1 MVVGGFIYAC
11 PSIVSGGKSDS
22 TVSNSF
28 PLRAARARRERPGWQ
43 MTPNICVTQPL
54 QMRDFASQSLSLSV
68 YGTLPLSSHY
78 LYFWHN
84 IKNDRLPVKITL
96 KWLITIILFKVE
108 IFPPFQPLIKS
119 NDYEMIW
126 NSSQRIKQ
134 KDHLVSSTSP
144 ELIIL
149 RFKFQIKKEIIA
161 IKFWV
166 HYWLITL
173 MFVWKC
179 IHTLKYP

>member
-1 MVVGGFIYAC
+1 MMGPMPPLPTHPYRPATGPPHPHTARYVAGQR
-11 PSIVSGGKSDS
+11 SWLSGGGGLYMHVPPLWVGVKSDS

-28 PLRAARARRERPGWQ
+28 PLRAARARWERPGWQ

-78 LYFWHN
+78 PYSWHN

-108 IFPPFQPLIKS
+108 IFLP
-119 NDYEMIW
+119 
-126 NSSQRIKQ
+126 SS
-134 KDHLVSSTSP
+134 P
-144 ELIIL
+144 
-149 RFKFQIKKEIIA
+149 
-161 IKFWV
+161 
-166 HYWLITL
+166 
-173 MFVWKC
+173 
-179 IHTLKYP
+179 